1 MYLYVLLC
9 SGSLNY
15 KLINI
20 FYFVEAH
27 DFKHFNFTY
36 IQSI

>member
-20 FYFVEAH
+20 FYFAEVH
-27 DFKHFNFTY
+27 DYQLSYWVTIDN
-36 IQSI
+36 